1 MLVFYMLSMLRWR
14 STQTRFS
21 DYKNIR
27 SKAEKNK
34 GTLIR
39 QLRKYWSSKYNM
51 PSNCEYFES
60 RTIADLQEE
69 QLCDLLE
76 KRDEYR
82 SQYEAKKAAKGSNEI
97 LVLINDI
104 NKALGEELEGVDALA
119 AKWDAE
125 FESGQLPNFD
135 ED

>member
-1 MLVFYMLSMLRWR
+1 
-14 STQTRFS
+14 
-21 DYKNIR
+21 
-27 SKAEKNK
+27 
-34 GTLIR
+34 
-39 QLRKYWSSKYNM
+39 M

-82 SQYEAKKAAKGSNEI
+82 SQYEAKKSAKGSNEI
-97 LVLINDI
+97 LALINDI
-104 NKALGEELEGVDALA
+104 NKALGEEVEGVDALA

-125 FESGQLPNFD
+125 FESGQVPNFD